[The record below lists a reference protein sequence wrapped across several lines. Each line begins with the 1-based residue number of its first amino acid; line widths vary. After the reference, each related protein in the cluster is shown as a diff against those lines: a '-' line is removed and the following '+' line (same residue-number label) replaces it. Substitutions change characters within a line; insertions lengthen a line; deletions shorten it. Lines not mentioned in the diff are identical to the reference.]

1 MKVLVAEKIADRG
14 LEALREAGYEV
25 ATCDGA
31 DRDALFA
38 AIGDA
43 DAIIVRSATKV
54 DAEALEHAPSLK
66 VIGRA
71 GSGVDNVDIPAAT
84 RQGIL
89 VVNAPQ
95 SNVLSVAE
103 HTIGLLLALARNIPA
118 ADASLRS
125 GKWEKSRFEGAELH
139 GKTLALLG
147 LGRIGA
153 LVAQRALAFGMRIL
167 AWDPFVSAQR
177 ANQMGV
183 ELVTLDEALARADFV
198 SVHVPK
204 TPETDGLLGA
214 EGLAKMKP
222 GARLINAARGG
233 LVDEAALAEALRSGH
248 LAGAALDVFAK
259 EPTTESPLFGLPQV
273 VVTPHLAGSTNEAQ
287 DKAGVT
293 IAEQVVLALRGEL
306 APYAVNV
313 EAGRDIPDVLRP
325 FIPLIE
331 KLGRILTHVAGA
343 NAGQLE
349 FAYTGDI
356 AEHDTRVLTLSAL
369 RGILGAVVHEPVTYV
384 NAPLLAE
391 ERGLTYTEV
400 TSPTGRD
407 YVNQVE
413 IRAGEAVVSGT
424 IVGARNEERL
434 TGIFGFTIEMPPGR
448 YMCFLRYDD
457 RPGVIGAI
465 GSILGNHKINIAD
478 MRVGRLERG
487 GEALMALTVDQP
499 MTPDVLKELADG
511 SGAKDARFI
520 ELA

>member
-1 MKVLVAEKIADRG
+1 MKVLVAEKIAAGG
-14 LEALREAGYEV
+14 LDALRAAGFEV
-25 ATCDGA
+25 TTCDGA

-54 DAEALEHAPSLK
+54 DAEALEHAPNLK
-66 VIGRA
+66 VVGRA

-95 SNVLSVAE
+95 SNVLSAAE
-103 HTIGLLLALARNIPA
+103 HAIALMLALVRNIPA

-125 GKWEKSRFEGAELH
+125 GKWERSRFEGVELH

-153 LVAQRALAFGMRIL
+153 LVAQRALAFGMRLL
-167 AWDPFVSAQR
+167 AWDPFVSSQR
-177 ANQMGV
+177 AAQMGV
-183 ELVTLDEALARADFV
+183 ELVDLDEALARADFV
-198 SVHVPK
+198 SIHVPK
-204 TPETDGLLGA
+204 TPETHGLLNA
-214 EGLAKMKP
+214 AGLAKMKP

-233 LVDEAALAEALRSGH
+233 IVDEAALAAAIESGH
-248 LAGAALDVFAK
+248 LAGAALDVFAV
-259 EPTTESPLFGLPQV
+259 EPTTESPLFALPQV
-273 VVTPHLAGSTNEAQ
+273 VVTPHLAGSTHEAQ

-325 FIPLIE
+325 FIPLVE
-331 KLGRILTHVAGA
+331 KLGRILTHVGATAGDI
-343 NAGQLE
+343 E
-349 FAYTGDI
+349 FIYTGDI

-369 RGILGAVVHEPVTYV
+369 RGLLGAVVHEPVTYV

-391 ERGLTYTEV
+391 ERGLRYTEV

-413 IRAGEAVVSGT
+413 IRAGDARVSGT

-434 TGIFGFTIEMPPGR
+434 TGIFDFTIEMPPGR

-465 GSILGNHKINIAD
+465 GTLLGGHGINIAD

-487 GEALMALTVDQP
+487 GEALMALTVDQA
-499 MTPDVLKELADG
+499 MTPEVLRELADG

-520 ELA
+520 ELLG